1 MTRALSIAEAARDF
15 DAVVRSVERGEEI
28 VLTRDGQ
35 TIARLVPAPPAAAK
49 RTEAVQAAARLIE
62 RSRDTRLEG
71 LSIRQLVRSEERGEE
86 IVLDGSAVFREAAA
100 VGASE
105 GTGKAAAL
113 ARTRARLESGL
124 DLDVPRLDR
133 DGLHE
138 H

>member
-1 MTRALSIAEAARDF
+1 
-15 DAVVRSVERGEEI
+15 
-28 VLTRDGQ
+28 
-35 TIARLVPAPPAAAK
+35 
-49 RTEAVQAAARLIE
+49 
-62 RSRDTRLEG
+62 
-71 LSIRQLVRSEERGEE
+71 VRSEERGEE